1 MKSVILFQLFVLFG
15 TLNIQGQPVPAV
27 EENIPFLVTF
37 GAQSLKSWG
46 DDDFCQT
53 FFFVIPKETKV
64 PIYLRV
70 YDPDCGGEIDEP
82 KTEFNTKTKF
92 SIFGGTGAVTN
103 KDAIKTN
110 PEGDYKSGNLLAS
123 KSFGTESTYDN
134 KWYSFGPFNPTE
146 GELSESYGGYVFK
159 LIAEGTTGDDG
170 NLYKYYM
177 STQNDENKK
186 VEGGNAFTFEYSFRL
201 NDDPNQVSHIYP
213 YIDSK
218 VISVKQTNFDWD
230 NDGVIRIVSKAKPGV
245 VITCSKENEWKE
257 SEHMIEER
265 EKNSSLDI
273 QFVKNKV
280 TTIRNNNVV
289 FFIRNQYGELLP
301 FYTVPIGGIPKYDPK
316 PAFKKQKEVAVV
328 K

>member
-1 MKSVILFQLFVLFG
+1 MKKIFVTLLAILFLLEK
-15 TLNIQGQPVPAV
+15 TISQPVPAV
-27 EENIPFLVTF
+27 EENIPYLVTF

-46 DDDFCQT
+46 DDDYCQT

-64 PIYLRV
+64 PVYIRA

-92 SIFGGTGAVTN
+92 SVYGGKGAVSD

-110 PEGDYKSGNLLAS
+110 PEGNFKSGNLLAS
-123 KSFGTESTYDN
+123 KTFGSEATYN
-134 KWYSFGPFNPTE
+134 KKWHSFGPFNPTE
-146 GELSESYGGYVFK
+146 GELSEAYGGYVFK
-159 LIAEGTTGDDG
+159 MIVEGIVGDDG
-170 NLYKYYM
+170 NLYKFYM
-177 STQNDENKK
+177 STENEDNKK

-213 YIDSK
+213 YIDSR

-245 VITCSKENEWKE
+245 VIECSKENEWKD

-280 TTIRNNNVV
+280 TTVRNNNVV
-289 FFIRNQYGELLP
+289 FYVRNQYGELLP
-301 FYTVPIGGIPKYDPK
+301 FYTVPIGGIPKYEAK
-316 PAFKKQKEVAVV
+316 IMVKKKEQVA
-328 K
+328 KK